1 MTVRQKTRRGDQ
13 VYTRSRPKNWKHCP
27 SKTLPSKQNLVQ
39 LKNSALKLDQF
50 ASFRLPYK
58 EKKKRTLVAIDEIFI
73 GRDENWKCISLLS
86 YLVFVMSSV
95 ASDILTMNTIVSFA
109 RFSSAAGS

>member
-1 MTVRQKTRRGDQ
+1 LLLLN
-13 VYTRSRPKNWKHCP
+13 YHN
-27 SKTLPSKQNLVQ
+27 
-39 LKNSALKLDQF
+39 
-50 ASFRLPYK
+50 K